1 MFRFLEFS
9 SLANHSRGID
19 FLNYRLFSSS
29 RSAKIDFSDS
39 YLQFVIKT
47 TNNEDCSPS
56 FRLEETVKMA
66 ANRKLLSEIQQVL
79 KKIEEGVE
87 IFDETIGKVY
97 AAETQA
103 LKEKFESDL
112 KKEIKK
118 LQRLR
123 DQVKTWLSSND
134 IKDKTQL
141 AEAKRL
147 IETKME
153 SFKVC
158 EKDTK
163 TKAYS
168 KEGLAREAKLDPKE
182 AAREEKR
189 QWLNDCLEQLTDLIN
204 TIELEKEK
212 AQNAKGGKNK
222 NKDTIEKFDN
232 RMQKNKFHV
241 QKIELVLR
249 LLDSEELDPS
259 DLDNIKDSLEYYIET
274 AAEDDGALGVE
285 HEFDLYED
293 LGLDQYTNP
302 QHHEVSPRLGSHD
315 AGEEGVAGGGAG
327 AEGKSPEKGDGG
339 QPASLVHT
347 HHEPI
352 VPSTASAGIAAGT
365 TAPVTAKPAAVPVTH
380 APLPPPATAAS
391 SAAIASAAKT
401 IKQGVNMASIVAA
414 NTGGQQ
420 QQQSQQQDKSPATLV
435 TPPAAKAPSPA
446 APTVTAATTAHH
458 PPGSGPTI
466 AQVVS
471 GNISHPSPLQPSQQQ
486 QEQPHPKPAVT
497 AASVAAGTSVP
508 AVAQQSPSVTLPT
521 AVKSPPL
528 ANLPTATTTAGG
540 PGLLGNPVGL
550 HPTGLPANAIGLP
563 VQPGAQQGHQQ
574 QHPNLLADELEKM
587 QIRSQQQQLL
597 QQQQQQQQQQQAA
610 GQQKMTSPQQLPIQ
624 QQQQQQNPALQA
636 ALKGSP
642 LKMPQQQSLAPGMN
656 EQQQQQQNKPMGEV
670 VSPSAMSGL
679 GGLIGSTSSNTAASS
694 VSGGGLQAGGGST
707 ISPAG
712 GPPAAAQL
720 PPGFTPEM
728 LQTIALLKSASQF
741 MPEGEPDRTP
751 TYVPRNYYN
760 THPSFP
766 SAPLYSNN
774 ECTPLFDKLTWDT
787 YFFSFYFQQGSYQQY
802 LAAKKL
808 KKGSWRFHK
817 KYTTWFQRHN
827 EPKIAT
833 KDYEEGTYLYF
844 DFESGWCNRIKT
856 EFKFEYAFL
865 EDEVNV

>member
-1 MFRFLEFS
+1 
-9 SLANHSRGID
+9 
-19 FLNYRLFSSS
+19 
-29 RSAKIDFSDS
+29 
-39 YLQFVIKT
+39 
-47 TNNEDCSPS
+47 
-56 FRLEETVKMA
+56 MA

-212 AQNAKGGKNK
+212 AQNAKGKNK

-293 LGLDQYTNP
+293 LGLDQYTNA

-315 AGEEGVAGGGAG
+315 AQGEDGVVGAGG
-327 AEGKSPEKGDGG
+327 EGKSPEKGEGG

-352 VPSTASAGIAAGT
+352 LPSSASAGT
-365 TAPVTAKPAAVPVTH
+365 TAPVTTAAKPAAAAVPVTH
-380 APLPPPATAAS
+380 APLPPPATSAAS
-391 SAAIASAAKT
+391 SAAVASAAKT

-420 QQQSQQQDKSPATLV
+420 QQDKSPATLV

-446 APTVTAATTAHH
+446 APTVTTTTTTAHH
-458 PPGSGPTI
+458 PTI

-471 GNISHPSPLQPSQQQ
+471 GNLSHPSPSQPSQPQ
-486 QEQPHPKPAVT
+486 QEPKQPAVT
-497 AASVAAGTSVP
+497 AASVAAGTSGVVP

-521 AVKSPPL
+521 AMKSPPL
-528 ANLPTATTTAGG
+528 ANLPTATTAGPAAAG
-540 PGLLGNPVGL
+540 NPGLLGNPAGL

-563 VQPGAQQGHQQ
+563 VQPGAQQVQTQQQQ

-587 QIRSQQQQLL
+587 QIRSQQQQQQLL
-597 QQQQQQQQQQQAA
+597 QQQQQQQQQAA

-642 LKMPQQQSLAPGMN
+642 LKMPQQQQSLAPGMN
-656 EQQQQQQNKPMGEV
+656 EQQQQQQQQQQNKPMGEV

-679 GGLIGSTSSNTAASS
+679 GGLIGSTSSTGGSS
-694 VSGGGLQAGGGST
+694 VTGGGLQAGST
-707 ISPAG
+707 AAPAG
-712 GPPAAAQL
+712 GAAPL

-865 EDEVNV
+865 EDEVNI